1 MKMLVAWNGQKASIF
16 MVKETT
22 VAETRPA
29 GMTIEF
35 VAVANLVPALSAFY
49 ASIDQLKHRE
59 FRSSEPRP
67 KFMLLRHMPL
77 NTVSPSRAI
86 QKTRVAHFLPVGQT
100 QRETIAPHRG
110 FKLHRIGLS
119 QCRGGKSAD
128 CRDRDSD

>member
-1 MKMLVAWNGQKASIF
+1 

-35 VAVANLVPALSAFY
+35 VAVANLVPALGAFY
-49 ASIDQLKHRE
+49 ASVDQLKHRE
-59 FRSSEPRP
+59 FA
-67 KFMLLRHMPL
+67 FQ
-77 NTVSPSRAI
+77 SRAPNLCSCGTCRL
-86 QKTRVAHFLPVGQT
+86 TRFHQAEQYKNASSAFSARWANT
-100 QRETIAPHRG
+100 ARNDRPHRG

>member
-1 MKMLVAWNGQKASIF
+1 MKMLVAWNGRKASIF

-59 FRSSEPRP
+59 FRFSKPRP
-67 KFMLLRHMPL
+67 IYAL
-77 NTVSPSRAI
+77 A
-86 QKTRVAHFLPVGQT
+86 AH
-100 QRETIAPHRG
+100 A
-110 FKLHRIGLS
+110 
-119 QCRGGKSAD
+119 A
-128 CRDRDSD
+128 